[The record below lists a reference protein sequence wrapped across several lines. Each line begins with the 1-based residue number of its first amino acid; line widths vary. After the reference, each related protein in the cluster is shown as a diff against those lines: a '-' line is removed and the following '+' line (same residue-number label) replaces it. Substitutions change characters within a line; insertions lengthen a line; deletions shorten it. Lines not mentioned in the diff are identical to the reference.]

1 MKKSDITVVAAD
13 DHKVF
18 MAGIESLFKPLNNIN
33 LIGVGYTGDDL
44 LMLIQQYK
52 PDIAFIDL
60 SMKGATTQEIINT
73 VAKNYNSTKLVAL
86 SMYHDPHE
94 VSQLMQAGLS
104 GYVLKESAFDDVINA
119 VYTVL
124 NGKPFI
130 SPVLSKM
137 IDILPFNDS
146 QVFLTDREKL
156 ILTSAAHGYGNKE
169 IGSLFN
175 ISERTVRFHLSN
187 CCEKLNA
194 NGRSNAIAVALH
206 RHLIE
211 LY

>member
-1 MKKSDITVVAAD
+1 MKKSNITVVAAD
-13 DHKVF
+13 DHKIF
-18 MAGIESLFKPLNNIN
+18 MAGIESLFQPLANIN
-33 LIGVGYTGDDL
+33 LIDVGYTGDDIL
-44 LMLIQQYK
+44 TLIKQYK

-73 VAKNYNSTKLVAL
+73 VSKQYKTTKLIAL
-86 SMYHDPHE
+86 TMYHDPHE
-94 VSQLMQAGLS
+94 VSKLMQAGLA

-124 NGKPFI
+124 NDKPFI
-130 SPVLSKM
+130 SSGLSQM
-137 IDILPFNDS
+137 IDILPFNDNHI
-146 QVFLTDREKL
+146 FLTDREKL
-156 ILTSAAHGYGNKE
+156 ILTSAAHGHGNKE
-169 IGSLFN
+169 IGNLFD

-194 NGRSNAIAVALH
+194 NGRSNAVAVALH

>member
-1 MKKSDITVVAAD
+1 MKRSNITVVAAD

-18 MAGIESLFKPLNNIN
+18 MAGIDSLFQPLASIN

-44 LMLIQQYK
+44 LMLIQKYE

-60 SMKGATTQEIINT
+60 SMKGATTQEIIST
-73 VAKNYNSTKLVAL
+73 VTKNHSATKLIAL

-94 VSQLMQAGLS
+94 VSLLMQAGLS

-119 VYTVL
+119 VETVL

-130 SPVLSKM
+130 SPALSKM
-137 IDILPFNDS
+137 IESLPFNDN

-156 ILTSAAHGYGNKE
+156 ILTSAAQGHSNKK
-169 IGSLFN
+169 IGDLFD